1 MGSYFFSSQQNDESE
16 EQSEQDY
23 ITPMHSNNNNKNDM
37 NNNNF
42 YNIPNTSK
50 SQVFLGEKHKRQNQ
64 SDMHEEQNNSDNRNK
79 VRKIDLDPQRMIL
92 SQHNMGQI
100 QFSEIMK
107 ENKKLKEENEK
118 NKKLIEKYNKKL
130 EQIESEV
137 QIKVTDALTKM
148 NDEKNKNDTQIRNII
163 KNAMKDYQK
172 ENEEKL
178 NLFMKEIPEKME
190 SDFKQKAQELEK
202 LYHNIYKK
210 SQESNKS
217 NNNTVHLGIKC
228 QRCFINPIIGIRYKC
243 TECDNYNLCEKCEKE
258 NSETNEHPHLFIKYN
273 KKEEPQK
280 KEKNNNKININNFES
295 NKINNF
301 IENNNKKSN
310 NDSNNNSNNNII
322 NNNNNNSNNNSNNN
336 INNISNN
343 NSNNNSNINNNT
355 NNNSNNIKNNKYNNN
370 NIIKSSPF
378 IDKNQNQNQNINNSN
393 IIESH
398 IRFDKK
404 TDFDNYSYICLTK
417 ELSFGAYQGTKQE
430 RFNIILKN
438 DGIFPWPKNNTFLLK
453 DNSLSDNISVDKI
466 FLEPLNP
473 NDECIVSIYFNN
485 MEKLSPGK
493 YSVYFKFNANNK
505 NFGDEIKIEIEI
517 LDKNGNYKL
526 NRKVAAFRSV
536 YNIDDET
543 MNDEMIQNALEA
555 NGDNFE
561 NAFQSLFQN

>member
-1 MGSYFFSSQQNDESE
+1 MGSFWSSKSEEEEDESDNL
-16 EQSEQDY
+16 SDQDI
-23 ITPMHSNNNNKNDM
+23 ITPMNSKNNTNNNN
-37 NNNNF
+37 NNNI
-42 YNIPNTSK
+42 YNIPNTSN

-64 SDMHEEQNNSDNRNK
+64 SDINEQPNNLDNRNK
-79 VRKIDLDPQRMIL
+79 IRKIDLDPQRMIL
-92 SQHNMGQI
+92 SQYNMGQTS
-100 QFSEIMK
+100 FSEIMK

-118 NKKLIEKYNKKL
+118 NKKLIEKYSKKL
-130 EQIESEV
+130 EEIENEV

-148 NDEKNKNDTQIRNII
+148 KDEKNKNDTQIRNII

-178 NLFMKEIPEKME
+178 NLIMKEIPEKME

-202 LYHNIYKK
+202 LYHDIYKK

-228 QRCFINPIIGIRYKC
+228 QRCFVNPIIGVRYKC
-243 TECDNYNLCEKCEKE
+243 TECDDYNLCEKCEKE
-258 NSETNEHPHLFIKYN
+258 NSETNDHPHLFIKYN

-280 KEKNNNKININNFES
+280 KENNINKININNFES
-295 NKINNF
+295 NKINKS
-301 IENNNKKSN
+301 IEYI
-310 NDSNNNSNNNII
+310 NNNSNSNNKL
-322 NNNNNNSNNNSNNN
+322 NNNLNNNLNNSLNKSLNNN
-336 INNISNN
+336 IN
-343 NSNNNSNINNNT
+343 
-355 NNNSNNIKNNKYNNN
+355 NNKYNNN
-370 NIIKSSPF
+370 IKSSSF
-378 IDKNQNQNQNINNSN
+378 IDKNQNQNQNQNINNNSN

-398 IRFDKK
+398 ISIGKK
-404 TDFDNYSYICLTK
+404 TDFDNFSYVCLTK
-417 ELSFGAYQGTKQE
+417 ELSFGAYQGTNQE
-430 RFNIILKN
+430 RFNLTLKN
-438 DGIFPWPKNNTFLLK
+438 DGIFPWPKNKCFLLK

-466 FLEPLNP
+466 YLEPLNP

-493 YSVYFKFNANNK
+493 YAVYFKFNANNK

-517 LDKNGNYKL
+517 LEKTGNYKL